1 MKSAT
6 ATRIRAPSWVFRNTD
21 RIHRI
26 RYLLPLYARTIL
38 RSLGRVPMRELVRT
52 QFPFWM
58 QDAATPPTISLEL
71 TNHCNLRCGYC
82 TNPTTLRPRGV
93 MGERTFQRLLD
104 ELALGG
110 IYSVGICGNG
120 EPTLH
125 PRFADYVR
133 RLSRAA
139 PFVTLTSNWQRV
151 TDDVTMAALESVREI
166 HVSVDGSTR
175 SAYEARRLGGSF
187 HRLLSNLSRLRIL
200 KREIGS
206 RTLIA
211 IRVMLG
217 RSDHGHETEI
227 LEFWKPYGDVV
238 SRQYILDFLG
248 GPARGYT
255 PVSEGRC
262 TLPFKKLD
270 VHWNGIVN
278 LCSYSWMQTGDPE
291 GVVLGNLNDE
301 TLFAMWN
308 SPLMRQYREGHRRR
322 LEEMIPVCRGC
333 PGRT

>member
-1 MKSAT
+1 
-6 ATRIRAPSWVFRNTD
+6 
-21 RIHRI
+21 
-26 RYLLPLYARTIL
+26 L
-38 RSLGRVPMRELVRT
+38 RSLGRVPLKELVRT

-58 QDAATPPTISLEL
+58 EDAPTPPMVSLEL

-82 TNPTTLRPRGV
+82 TNPTSLRPRGI
-93 MGERTFQRLLD
+93 MHDRIFRRLLD

-110 IYSVGICGNG
+110 IYVVGICGNG

-125 PRFADYVR
+125 PKFSEYVR

-151 TDDVTMAALESVREI
+151 DDDIALAVLESLREI

-175 SAYEARRLGGSF
+175 SGYEARRVGGSF
-187 HRLLSNLSRLRIL
+187 QRLLSNLRRLRSL

-206 RTLIA
+206 PTLINV
-211 IRVMLG
+211 RVMLG
-217 RSDHGHETEI
+217 RSDQAREAEI
-227 LEFWKPYGDVV
+227 LEFWKPYADVV
-238 SRQYILDFLG
+238 SRQYIVDFVG
-248 GPARGYT
+248 GLARGYT

-262 TLPFKKLD
+262 TLPFKTLD

-278 LCSYSWMQTGDPE
+278 LCSYSWMQTDDPE
-291 GVVLGNLNDE
+291 GVVLGNLDRT
-301 TLFAMWN
+301 TLCAMWN
-308 SPLMRQYREGHRRR
+308 SPLMRQYREGHRRH
-322 LEEMIPVCRGC
+322 LEAMIPVCRGC

>member
-1 MKSAT
+1 MKFAT
-6 ATRIRAPSWVFRNTD
+6 ATRIRGPSWVFRNTD
-21 RIHRI
+21 RVHRI
-26 RYLLPLYARTIL
+26 RYLLPLYARTLL
-38 RSLGRVPMRELVRT
+38 RSLGRVPLKELART

-58 QDAATPPTISLEL
+58 EDAPTPPMISLEL
-71 TNHCNLRCGYC
+71 TNHCNLRCSYC
-82 TNPTTLRPRGV
+82 TNPTTLRPRG
-93 MGERTFQRLLD
+93 MMKEITFRRLLD

-125 PRFADYVR
+125 PRFSEYVR

-139 PFVTLTSNWQRV
+139 PFVTLTTNWQRV
-151 TDDVTMAALESVREI
+151 TDDIAIAALESAREI
-166 HVSVDGSTR
+166 HISVDDATCSG
-175 SAYEARRLGGSF
+175 YEGRRLGGSF
-187 HRLLSNLSRLRIL
+187 PRLLFNLRRLCIL

-211 IRVMLG
+211 VRVMLG
-217 RSDHGHETEI
+217 RSDRGREAEI

-238 SRQYILDFLG
+238 SKQYIFDFLS
-248 GPARGYT
+248 GPPLGFT
-255 PVSEGRC
+255 PLPEGRC

-278 LCSYSWMQTGDPE
+278 LCGYSWMQTGDPE
-291 GVVLGNLNDE
+291 GVVLGNLEDT

-308 SPLMRQYREGHRRR
+308 SPLIRQYREGHRRR
-322 LEEMIPVCRGC
+322 IEAMIPVCRGC

>member
-1 MKSAT
+1 MKFAT
-6 ATRIRAPSWVFRNTD
+6 ATRIRGPSWVFRNTD
-21 RIHRI
+21 RVHRI
-26 RYLLPLYARTIL
+26 RYLLPLYARTL
-38 RSLGRVPMRELVRT
+38 VRSLGRVPMRELVRT

-58 QDAATPPTISLEL
+58 RDAPTAPRIGLEL

-82 TNPTTLRPRGV
+82 TNPTSLRPGGF
-93 MGERTFQRLLD
+93 MAERTFRRLLD

-110 IYSVGICGNG
+110 IHAVGICGNG

-139 PFVTLTSNWQRV
+139 PHVTLTSNWQRV
-151 TDDVTMAALESVREI
+151 TDGVAVAVLESVREL

-175 SAYEARRLGGSF
+175 SAYEARRVGGSF
-187 HRLLSNLSRLRIL
+187 HRLLSNLKRLPVL
-200 KREIGS
+200 KRAIGS
-206 RTLIA
+206 RTLVV

-217 RSDHGHETEI
+217 RSDRGHEKEI
-227 LEFWKPYGDVV
+227 LDSWKPYGDVV

-248 GPARGYT
+248 GSTRGYM
-255 PVSEGRC
+255 PVAEGRC

-278 LCSYSWMQTGDPE
+278 LCSYSWMQTDNPE
-291 GVVLGNLNDE
+291 GVVLGNLDE
-301 TLFAMWN
+301 TTLFAMWN
-308 SPLMRQYREGHRRR
+308 SPLMRQYREGHRRL